1 MDTFSR
7 FHNTL
12 RIILRHSVMEKAT
25 MILSV
30 ATPMLLHKP
39 TGDDRSDWLCK
50 ERMVT
55 GTRLTTRL
63 VMIMVW

>member
-1 MDTFSR
+1 
-7 FHNTL
+7 
-12 RIILRHSVMEKAT
+12 

>member
-1 MDTFSR
+1 
-7 FHNTL
+7 
-12 RIILRHSVMEKAT
+12 MEKAT

-30 ATPMLLHKP
+30 ATPMLLHQP